1 MRRMFTHLIKDQKG
15 SVAILSIFLLTALL
29 GVSAL
34 VMDFGVFY
42 LRASRLQDTLDSAV
56 LAGVQELPAENAASA
71 EWIAAKNEAIAF
83 AAFNDIIITT
93 DNIQPVYQNHVSG
106 EPIVGMAITKSE
118 SVEYYFAKIFGMASG
133 TVTRSATAG
142 LTPAGGVT
150 GAVPLSITTTSLNQA
165 IAAGA
170 VDNLTIKCSNN
181 TDDIG
186 IDCTTVSGWFGALQ
200 FDGTGANVY
209 SDLLAYG
216 YNGNLHVGQ
225 ILDMEEGNM
234 SGPSLEGFSTR
245 YYACTDGCTADSFQP
260 DCPRL
265 VYIPVVKI
273 LSQKQVQIEAFAAF
287 FLTECGGNGNNSY
300 IKATY
305 IKHAALPNQSPG
317 VSGMDFGLYVAKLL
331 N

>member
-1 MRRMFTHLIKDQKG
+1 MRRMLTHLIKDQKG
-15 SVAILSIFLLTALL
+15 SAAVLAILLLTALL

-34 VMDFGVFY
+34 VMDFGIFY
-42 LRASRLQDTLDSAV
+42 LRASQLQDALDSAV
-56 LAGVQELPAENAASA
+56 LAGVQDLPAEDTASSA
-71 EWIAAKNEAIAF
+71 WIAAKNAAISYAV
-83 AAFNDIIITT
+83 FNNIVITA
-93 DNIQPVYQNHVSG
+93 DDIQPVYQNHVSG
-106 EPIVGMAITKSE
+106 EPIIGMTITKSE
-118 SVEYYFAKIFGMASG
+118 GVEYYFAKVFGMHSG

-150 GAVPLSITTTSLNQA
+150 GAIPLSITTTSLNEA

-170 VDNLTIKCSNN
+170 VDNLTIKCSSN

-186 IDCTTVSGWFGALQ
+186 IDSTDVSGWFGALQ
-200 FDGTGANVY
+200 FDGTGASVY

-216 YNGNLHVGQ
+216 YKGNLHVGQ
-225 ILDMEEGNM
+225 ILNMEDGNM

-245 YYACTDGCTADSFQP
+245 YYACIDGCTADSFQP

-273 LSQKQVQIEAFAAF
+273 LSSKQVQIEAFAAF

-305 IKHAALPNQSPG
+305 IDHAVLPNQSPG
-317 VSGMDFGLYVAKLL
+317 VSGEDFGLYVAKLL